1 MMRLVDC
8 FIPLLAQIRQ
18 FQRQP
23 GGDPVALSAQLD
35 AAIGAARRAGHDAGY
50 ADADIEEALFAVV
63 ALADEVL
70 IAADW
75 LGRSEWQRRL
85 LQRRYFGLT
94 NAGVAFYTRL
104 EALGT
109 QQLAV
114 REVYFLCLGLGFA
127 GRYGYDRNQKA
138 LTDIKRANMELLLQ
152 DQDGLPG
159 EAGKLLFPD
168 GYGAA
173 LQPEAAGK
181 QPLKSRRRW
190 KLSSFTF
197 NAMIIP
203 LVLLLV
209 LYGIYHVIIWQLV
222 DAILPQISL

>member
-1 MMRLVDC
+1 MRLVDC

-23 GGDPVALSAQLD
+23 GGDAVALSAQLD
-35 AAIGAARRAGHDAGY
+35 AAVAQARRSGHDAGHIE
-50 ADADIEEALFAVV
+50 ADIEEALFAVL
-63 ALADEVL
+63 ALADEVI

-85 LQRRYFGLT
+85 LQRRYFGIS
-94 NAGVAFYTRL
+94 NAGVSFYTRL
-104 EALGT
+104 ESISNDR
-109 QQLAV
+109 LAV

-138 LTDIKRANMELLLQ
+138 LTDIRRANLDLLLRGE
-152 DQDGLPG
+152 DGLPG

-173 LQPEAAGK
+173 LQPEDPARRVVR
-181 QPLKSRRRW
+181 SRRRW
-190 KLSSFTF
+190 KFSSFTF
-197 NAMIIP
+197 NALLIP
-203 LVLLLV
+203 VVVLLV
-209 LYGIYHVIIWQLV
+209 LYGIYHTIIWQLV
-222 DAILPQISL
+222 NTLLPQISI